1 MVGRMFVSRC
11 HPRSLRHD
19 KRPGSVADRISAP
32 MLQLAEAF
40 ASWNPLTLAVY
51 LLRHLNEGTAYLP
64 TCLPAM

>member
-1 MVGRMFVSRC
+1 
-11 HPRSLRHD
+11 
-19 KRPGSVADRISAP
+19 